1 MKNLKA
7 SMGGFSLV
15 ELMIGVLIAI
25 IASIV
30 MFQVFAFSERQKRVT
45 TGASD
50 AQINGALALD
60 SMEREIRMAG
70 FGLTNSLL
78 ADCNPATTYSY
89 NDPGSGA
96 VTGGLGAITQPVSI
110 TQGSGADTLRILVS
124 ASDFGSNYTSPGQI
138 CLRSN
143 MPQSSSELNV
153 ISTHGCTENNLA
165 VLVQGQSVGSSAGGS
180 CTIMQITGVQSS
192 SLKIQHNPGKGPDG
206 INYNPSAAVQNDLG
220 WPAYSVSASGC
231 EAYLVCLGS
240 LVDALGTTFTVDP
253 ITRELRRDGV
263 PIASGIMDMQA
274 QYGLVSGASG
284 TLSTWQE
291 PTDEWAAPTPP
302 ATLTQTQVRQ
312 IKAIRVALIA
322 RSGEY
327 EKPTNAT
334 NTCDTT
340 TTTSGLS
347 SWATFDTA
355 NWPSDWKCYR
365 YKVFE
370 TVIPLRN
377 VIWSA
382 T

>member
-1 MKNLKA
+1 
-7 SMGGFSLV
+7 
-15 ELMIGVLIAI
+15 
-25 IASIV
+25 
-30 MFQVFAFSERQKRVT
+30 
-45 TGASD
+45 
-50 AQINGALALD
+50 
-60 SMEREIRMAG
+60 
-70 FGLTNSLL
+70 
-78 ADCNPATTYSY
+78 
-89 NDPGSGA
+89 
-96 VTGGLGAITQPVSI
+96 
-110 TQGSGADTLRILVS
+110 
-124 ASDFGSNYTSPGQI
+124 
-138 CLRSN
+138 
-143 MPQSSSELNV
+143 
-153 ISTHGCTENNLA
+153 
-165 VLVQGQSVGSSAGGS
+165 
-180 CTIMQITGVQSS
+180 MQITGVQSS
-192 SLKIQHNPGKGPDG
+192 SLKLQHNPGKGPDG